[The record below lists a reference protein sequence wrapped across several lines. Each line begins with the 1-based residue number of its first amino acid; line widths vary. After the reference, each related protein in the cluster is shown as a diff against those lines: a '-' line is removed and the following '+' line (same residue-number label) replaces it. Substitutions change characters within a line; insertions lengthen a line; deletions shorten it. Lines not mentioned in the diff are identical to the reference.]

1 VSGSPLVVR
10 HVVSAEDP
18 KTAADLLAV
27 LTGLPKARIK
37 DAMAKGAVHRKQ
49 GRRPEHR
56 LRRATAPLKPGD
68 RVALHY
74 DPDILSRTP
83 PPVHL
88 VADHGRYSIWDKSA
102 GLLTQGTRFGDHC
115 SLLRLA
121 ERHFSPPRPALPVH
135 RLDREASGLILV
147 AHDGKAAAALS
158 ALFREGRLVKE
169 YRAEARGRMEPAGEW
184 RKIAVPI
191 DGKGALTEARA
202 MEYLPGADVSR
213 VEVRLHTGRRH
224 QIRRHMDEIG
234 FPVMGDPRYGRG
246 NRNREGLRLTATGL
260 AFTCPL
266 TGEKREYRVA
276 AQWEGEGDAET
287 NG

>member
-1 VSGSPLVVR
+1 MSGSPLVVR
-10 HVVSAEDP
+10 HVVSAEDS
-18 KTAADLLAV
+18 KAAAELLAA
-27 LTGLPKARIK
+27 LTELPKARIK

-68 RVALHY
+68 RIALHY

-83 PPVHL
+83 PPLDV
-88 VADHGRYSIWDKSA
+88 VADHGRYSVWDKPA

-121 ERHFSPPRPALPVH
+121 ERHFSPPRPAFPVH

-158 ALFREGRLVKE
+158 ALFRDGRVEKE
-169 YRAEARGRMEPAGEW
+169 YRAEVRGRMEPAGQW
-184 RKIAVPI
+184 RKIGAPI
-191 DGKGALTEARA
+191 DGKPSLTEARA
-202 MEYLPGADVSR
+202 VEYLPGVDVSR

-224 QIRRHMDEIG
+224 QIRRHLEEIG

-246 NRNREGLRLTATGL
+246 NRNREGLRLTAAGL

-276 AQWEGEGDAET
+276 PPWEGKGASLT
-287 NG
+287 